1 MEPGRPYHFPEMQ
14 TFGKNRH
21 IPLDEKLTALQQADP
36 SRRWSSLD
44 DNRICT
50 ICEKV
55 ITGRM
60 IDVWQDARGAY
71 HLHCPTSGCEGT
83 PQDWFPHGVGHA
95 PPPSI
100 LGDAATSGL
109 GLALS

>member
-1 MEPGRPYHFPEMQ
+1 MQ
-14 TFGKNRH
+14 NFGKNRH

-50 ICEKV
+50 VCEKV
-55 ITGRM
+55 ISGRM

-71 HLHCPTSGCEGT
+71 HLHCPTSGCKGT
-83 PQDWFPHGVGHA
+83 PQDWFPHGVGQTS
-95 PPPSI
+95 PPSI
-100 LGDAATSGL
+100 LG
-109 GLALS
+109 GLAFS

>member
-1 MEPGRPYHFPEMQ
+1 
-14 TFGKNRH
+14 NRH

-95 PPPSI
+95 RPPSI

>member
-1 MEPGRPYHFPEMQ
+1 MR
-14 TFGKNRH
+14 TCAKNRH
-21 IPLDEKLTALQQADP
+21 IPLDEKLVALQQADP
-36 SRRWSSLD
+36 SRHWSSLD
-44 DNRICT
+44 DNRVCAL
-50 ICEKV
+50 CEKV

-60 IDVWQDARGAY
+60 IDVWQDGKGAY
-71 HLHCPTSGCEGT
+71 HLHCPTSGCAGA

-109 GLALS
+109 GLAFS